1 MMLQFYAICRL
12 VVVKAWRGNL
22 LPGLVLV
29 FLPLFY
35 AAWAFEN
42 ANPGF
47 QTGFIADL
55 GGSVMSLMAG
65 ILVIV
70 SGFEHFFWA
79 ATQHTPWFFLSRPVD
94 RTLFTAGRFVGF
106 AMVLA
111 FALLAAALM
120 FSLLMFATEGHLFF
134 HLFMTALMVFYE
146 FAMLAAVFQ
155 LLAVFASRLL
165 ACGALLIV
173 FVVGHNLDGIRSLF
187 ADSSAAAAVFEILA
201 VLLPDLSVF
210 RGGWFAGLQIVPLL
224 TVSAYAVLQ
233 TAFYLLLT
241 GGLLQRRDL

>member
-1 MMLQFYAICRL
+1 MMLQFFTICRL

-22 LPGLVLV
+22 LPGLILV

-35 AAWAFEN
+35 AAWSFES

-55 GGSVMSLMAG
+55 SGSVMSLMAG

-79 ATQHTPWFFLSRPVD
+79 TAQRTPWFFLSRPVD
-94 RTLFTAGRFVGF
+94 RTLFAAGRFAGF
-106 AMVLA
+106 AVVLA

-120 FSLLMFATEGHLFF
+120 FSLLMLASEGRLFF
-134 HLFMTALMVFYE
+134 QLFMTALMVFYE

-155 LLAVFASRLL
+155 LLAVFSSRLL

-187 ADSSAAAAVFEILA
+187 VDSSAAAAVFEVIA

-210 RGGWFAGLQIVPLL
+210 RGGWFAGLQVVPLL
-224 TVSAYAVLQ
+224 MVSVYAVLQ

>member
-1 MMLQFYAICRL
+1 MMLQFYTICRL

-55 GGSVMSLMAG
+55 SGSVMSLTAG

-79 ATQHTPWFFLSRPVD
+79 TARHTPWFFLSRPVD
-94 RTLFTAGRFVGF
+94 RTLFVTGRFVGF
-106 AMVLA
+106 ALVLA

-120 FSLLMFATEGHLFF
+120 FALLMFAGEERLFF
-134 HLFMTALMVFYE
+134 QLFMTALMVFYE

-155 LLAVFASRLL
+155 LLAVFSSRLL
-165 ACGALLIV
+165 ACGALLLV
-173 FVVGHNLDGIRSLF
+173 FVAGHNLDGIRSLF
-187 ADSSAAAAVFEILA
+187 ADSPLAAAVFEVLA

-210 RGGWFAGLQIVPLL
+210 RGGWFAGLQMAPLL
-224 TVSAYAVLQ
+224 LVTAYAALQ
-233 TAFYLLLT
+233 TGFYLLLT
-241 GGLLQRRDL
+241 GSLLQHRDL

>member
-1 MMLQFYAICRL
+1 MMLQFYTICRL

-22 LPGLVLV
+22 LPGLILV

-55 GGSVMSLMAG
+55 SGSVMSLMAG

-70 SGFEHFFWA
+70 SGFDHFFWA
-79 ATQHTPWFFLSRPVD
+79 AVQRTPWFFLSRPVD
-94 RTLFTAGRFVGF
+94 RTLFAAGRLAGF
-106 AMVLA
+106 AVVLA
-111 FALLAAALM
+111 FALLTAALL
-120 FSLLMFATEGHLFF
+120 FSLLMFASEGRLFF
-134 HLFMTALMVFYE
+134 QLFMTALMVFYE

-155 LLAVFASRLL
+155 FFAVFSSRLL
-165 ACGALLIV
+165 ACGALLLV
-173 FVVGHNLDGIRSLF
+173 FVAGHNLDGIRSLF
-187 ADSSAAAAVFEILA
+187 ADSSVGMAIFEVFA
-201 VLLPDLSVF
+201 VLMPDFSVF
-210 RGGWFAGLQIVPLL
+210 RGGWYAGVQFAPLL
-224 TVSAYAVLQ
+224 MVSAYAVLQ
-233 TAFYLLLT
+233 TVFYLLLT